1 MIRKKIYRTL
11 PLATFIFLNTNI
23 LSGCGIQSI
32 PKAKNAVDAAQAE
45 ILNQYQRRSDL
56 VPNLVEVVKGAAA
69 QEKETL
75 EAVVNARAKAT
86 QMQVNLN
93 DAESMQKFQRA
104 QSELGNALARLLV
117 VSESYPQLKA
127 MEGFRDLQ
135 VQLEGTENRIT
146 VARQR
151 AITAILEFNNQVT
164 VFPTSLTNSLMF
176 HYQPLPQWGAD
187 KDVKALEQAPKVDFK
202 K

>member
-1 MIRKKIYRTL
+1 MMKRRIL
-11 PLATFIFLNTNI
+11 CGLNGVSLGLSLAVV
-23 LSGCGIQSI
+23 SGCGIQSI
-32 PKAKNAVDAAQAE
+32 PQSKNAVDAAQAE
-45 ILNQYQRRSDL
+45 VLNQYQRRADL
-56 VPNLVEVVKGAAA
+56 VPNLVQVVKGAAA

-75 EAVVNARAKAT
+75 EAVMNARAKAT

-93 DAESMQKFQRA
+93 DTESLQKFQRA
-104 QSELGNALARLLV
+104 QSELGSALSRLMV
-117 VSESYPQLKA
+117 VSENYPQLKA
-127 MEGFRDLQ
+127 TESFRDLQ

-151 AITAILEFNNQVT
+151 AIAAILEFNNQVT
-164 VFPTSLTNSLMF
+164 VFPTSVTNSFMF

-187 KDVKALEQAPKVDFK
+187 KDAKTLEQAPKVDFK

>member
-1 MIRKKIYRTL
+1 
-11 PLATFIFLNTNI
+11 
-23 LSGCGIQSI
+23 QS
-32 PKAKNAVDAAQAE
+32 KNAVDAAQAE
-45 ILNQYQRRSDL
+45 VLNQYQRRADL
-56 VPNLVEVVKGAAA
+56 VPNLVQVVKGAAA

-75 EAVVNARAKAT
+75 EAVMNARAKAT

-93 DAESMQKFQRA
+93 DTESLQKFQRA
-104 QSELGNALARLLV
+104 QSELGSALSRLMV
-117 VSESYPQLKA
+117 VSENYPQLKA
-127 MEGFRDLQ
+127 TESFRDLQ

-151 AITAILEFNNQVT
+151 AIAAILEFNNQVT
-164 VFPTSLTNSLMF
+164 VFPTSVTNSFMF

-187 KDVKALEQAPKVDFK
+187 KDAKTLEQAPKVDFK

>member
-1 MIRKKIYRTL
+1 MNKKRSFPYKHSLAITG
-11 PLATFIFLNTNI
+11 LATTLA
-23 LSGCGIQSI
+23 GCGIQSI
-32 PKAKNAVDAAQAE
+32 PQAKNAVDAAQAE

-56 VPNLVEVVKGAAA
+56 IPNLVAVVKGSAAH
-69 QEKETL
+69 EKDTL

-86 QMQVNLN
+86 QMQVNLS
-93 DAESMQKFQRA
+93 DAQSVQKFQAA
-104 QSELGNALARLLV
+104 QAELGSALARLLV
-117 VSESYPQLKA
+117 VSENYPQLKA
-127 MEGFRDLQ
+127 SESFRELQ

-151 AITAILEFNNQVT
+151 AIASIQDFNNQVT
-164 VFPTSLTNSLMF
+164 VFPTSLTNSFMF

-187 KDVKALEQAPKVDFK
+187 KDVKSLEQPPKVDFK